1 MNDALLEEYGLTLA
15 DLDLAALAKVPPGD
29 EEGLARILRMA
40 VTNRELRKQGGTP
53 LMLSDE
59 AGEDRG
65 RPKPPL
71 LGDLGAHLGLTA
83 DEREA
88 LARIPGMT
96 LELYIA
102 IRGRH
107 GTLMGLRLSEDAFVR
122 ARRACHNQG
131 ALRLRDDPD
140 ASRAYLAERL
150 CTIARAA
157 RIKGTTTTKKR
168 EVHHNGGTFADGPR

>member
-40 VTNRELRKQGGTP
+40 VTNRELRKHGGTP
-53 LMLSDE
+53 LMLSE
-59 AGEDRG
+59 AKEDDG
-65 RPKPPL
+65 RLPPPL

-96 LELYIA
+96 LELYVA
-102 IRGRH
+102 IRGH
-107 GTLMGLRLSEDAFVR
+107 YGTLMGLRLSEDAFAR
-122 ARRACHNQG
+122 ARRACYNKG

-150 CTIARAA
+150 CTIARAV
-157 RIKGTTTTKKR
+157 RIKGTIKK
-168 EVHHNGGTFADGPR
+168 P